1 VSRRARRTAGAVVIA
16 AALAGAG
23 CGGDDGTALTETQ
36 RTASPALTEAPPPT
50 APTPTPRTVT
60 EELGTATPEI
70 QTSPTVPE
78 RSGGAVAPEE
88 QEGGAG
94 AQEAP
99 QTPVALSVGG
109 TDVRPR
115 EARADPFVAIAL
127 TVRSSD
133 GVKHSVRIATV
144 PGQLA
149 VPPSGTATRRIAGL
163 QRGTYAV
170 LVDGRTTSAVLRV
183 QDAG

>member
-1 VSRRARRTAGAVVIA
+1 VVSAVV
-16 AALAGAG
+16 LAGAG
-23 CGGDDGTALTETQ
+23 CGGDDSTALTETQ
-36 RTASPALTEAPPPT
+36 RTASPALTQAPPPT
-50 APTPTPRTVT
+50 APTQAPTTVT

-99 QTPVALSVGG
+99 QTPVVLTVGG
-109 TDVRPR
+109 TDVRPL

-149 VPPSGTATRRIAGL
+149 VPPSGRATRRIAGL

-183 QDAG
+183 QAAG

>member
-1 VSRRARRTAGAVVIA
+1 VSRRARWTAGAVMIA

-36 RTASPALTEAPPPT
+36 RTASPALTAAPAPAAPIPT
-50 APTPTPRTVT
+50 TVT

-78 RSGGAVAPEE
+78 RSGGVVAPEQ

-99 QTPVALSVGG
+99 QTPVALSVRG